1 MGVGVVSDWGSGG
14 VWKKMRATRKRAR
27 EGVKALNA
35 PGKRCRRRRGAGR
48 DARDGAAR
56 RRGDRAG
63 GPARARLRS
72 SLSRRV
78 ASRRGSRRRERG
90 VRSRRRRLGFGRAS
104 ATNARPV
111 APGGRDALAA
121 TSTRGTARQVSRA
134 RRRRSRASS
143 PRVVDRVVASRRA
156 SGRLRGGISSPS
168 ALASRPAEPGETPDE
183 RRDRVRDDAATTPR
197 GGRGIARVVGT
208 YRRRCVSAK
217 RALKRDV
224 ARARPSPY
232 AVAAKK
238 QTRVRRVGAGETQRA
253 TRQQSNPARLLR
265 VKKKMNRRTIPSIA
279 TTRDAPDVHL

>member
-111 APGGRDALAA
+111 APGGRDAPAA
-121 TSTRGTARQVSRA
+121 TSTRGTARRARARVVVVPGRRRRASSIASSRRVARPGASAEASPRHRRSPRVPRNPA
-134 RRRRSRASS
+134 RRRTNVEIAS
-143 PRVVDRVVASRRA
+143 
-156 SGRLRGGISSPS
+156 
-168 ALASRPAEPGETPDE
+168 
-183 RRDRVRDDAATTPR
+183 ATTPR
-197 GGRGIARVVGT
+197 
-208 YRRRCVSAK
+208 RRR
-217 RALKRDV
+217 
-224 ARARPSPY
+224 
-232 AVAAKK
+232 
-238 QTRVRRVGAGETQRA
+238 AGEGVSRA
-253 TRQQSNPARLLR
+253 SWVRTVDDVCRRSAR
-265 VKKKMNRRTIPSIA
+265 
-279 TTRDAPDVHL
+279 

>member
-1 MGVGVVSDWGSGG
+1 MPSE
-14 VWKKMRATRKRAR
+14 TRRGTRR
-27 EGVKALNA
+27 EG
-35 PGKRCRRRRGAGR
+35 RRGA
-48 DARDGAAR
+48 AT
-56 RRGDRAG
+56 RGPRG
-63 GPARARLRS
+63 WSRARASAVLAVA
-72 SLSRRV
+72 SRRV
-78 ASRRGSRRRERG
+78 ASRVASSRTRRPVPATTLR
-90 VRSRRRRLGFGRAS
+90 VRSRIGDERETRRAGRTRRAGGDVDARDGAS
-104 ATNARPV
+104 GA
-111 APGGRDALAA
+111 
-121 TSTRGTARQVSRA
+121 RA